1 MANVRRNMADA
12 YAWTA
17 TGADSGNTA
26 AAGTAY
32 AAGVN
37 TAIGTLT
44 DATLTIPS
52 A

>member
-1 MANVRRNMADA
+1 MADVRRNLADA

-17 TGADSGNTA
+17 TGSDSGNTA

-32 AAGVN
+32 ASAVN

-44 DATLTIPS
+44 NATLVIPR